1 MEYKTSAQIAE
12 EQRIR
17 KNISDYV
24 EERRLMDSYEASLE
38 RTRRDHEEKLY
49 QEHMKEYEY
58 PKLENMPEYEVLLD
72 KIDELSIAYKYGG
85 STQEII
91 GQINNYFALINKRG
105 LWTRETM
112 SFVQEKIASATK
124 SRSLR

>member
-17 KNISDYV
+17 RNISKYV
-24 EERRLMDSYEASLE
+24 EERQLMDTYEADIE
-38 RTRRDHEEKLY
+38 RQKRIHEEKLY

-72 KIDELSIAYKYGG
+72 KIDELGIAYKYGG
-85 STQEII
+85 STDEIVN
-91 GQINNYFALINKRG
+91 QINYYFNLINKRG
-105 LWTRETM
+105 LWTQETM
-112 SFVQEKIASATK
+112 SYVQEKINSVRKGK
-124 SRSLR
+124 SL